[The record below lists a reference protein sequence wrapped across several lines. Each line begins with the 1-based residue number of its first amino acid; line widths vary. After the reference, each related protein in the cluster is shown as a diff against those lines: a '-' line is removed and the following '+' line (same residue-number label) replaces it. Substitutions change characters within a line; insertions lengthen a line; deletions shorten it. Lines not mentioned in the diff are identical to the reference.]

1 MKKQYVV
8 DLKVGKPV
16 DSVFVVSKKIV
27 KQKKNGEDYCLVT
40 LQDKGGDLQGI
51 MWTEVFKRME
61 DFQEGDFVAV
71 KGQVNEYN
79 KTKQLV
85 IDYLVKVKDESNIE
99 YSDFIKTTKKNISGM
114 LSELKNIIGGIENPY
129 LKKLLNLFFQDE
141 VFIKEFC
148 HGTAAMKYHHAYRG
162 GLLEHTL
169 SVTRVCSLIAE
180 NYNNIN
186 KDLLVGGAIL
196 HDIGKI
202 KEYDVGVIITVS
214 DQGKLLGH
222 ISMGYSWIMDKI
234 RSLERFPKDLAERLL
249 HIILSHHGYK
259 EFGSPVQPKI
269 LEAFVVHH
277 VDYLDADVAGYNLLL
292 EESDEEVDWSRFVK
306 NFERSVLLRQL
317 NNEDYVEEKKI
328 RRQKNGRIGQEGLF

>member
-8 DLKVGKPV
+8 DLKVGNPV

-27 KQKKNGEDYCLVT
+27 KQKKNGEDFCLVT

-51 MWTEVFKRME
+51 MWTEVFKQME

-71 KGQVNEYN
+71 KGKVNEYN

-114 LSELKNIIGGIENPY
+114 LSELKNIIGGIENSH

-169 SVTRVCSLIAE
+169 SVTKVCSLIAE

-186 KDLLVGGAIL
+186 EDLLVAGAIL

-222 ISMGYSWIMDKI
+222 ISMGYSWVMDKI
-234 RSLERFPKDLAERLL
+234 KSLERFPKDLAERLL

-259 EFGSPVQPKI
+259 EFGSPIQPKI

-306 NFERSVLLRQL
+306 NFERSVLLRRL
-317 NNEDYVEEKKI
+317 NNEDYVDEKKI
-328 RRQKNGRIGQEGLF
+328 RRQKNGRAGQEGLF

>member
-114 LSELKNIIGGIENPY
+114 LSELKNIIGSIENPY

-306 NFERSVLLRQL
+306 NFERSVLLRQI

>member
-222 ISMGYSWIMDKI
+222 ISMGYSWVMDKI

-306 NFERSVLLRQL
+306 NFERSVLLRQI